1 MNTLSSLLSPLPNIS
16 PPKFSLLLLLPTSH
30 TQTLGFRFPRPYPT
44 QKLHRFRAAYKFPNS
59 IFPTESQLSE
69 SDDDD
74 DDDEEAAEEYYEVS
88 DEGEA
93 HEDEIDEQEEDDVVL
108 ETSKTGFEEFKWQ
121 RVERVC
127 NDVKLYGEDYITA
140 DELAS
145 VYDFR
150 IDKFQVDSLL
160 NSVSWL
166 FHLPFWS

>member
-1 MNTLSSLLSPLPNIS
+1 MNTLFSPLSSPPNIS
-16 PPKFSLLLLLPTSH
+16 PPKFSLLLLLLPTPH
-30 TQTLGFRFPRPYPT
+30 TQTLGFCFPKSLLT
-44 QKLHRFRAAYKFPNS
+44 QKHHQFRAPYKFPNS

-69 SDDDD
+69 SDDDDD

-93 HEDEIDEQEEDDVVL
+93 HEDEIDEQEDGDVVL
-108 ETSKTGFEEFKWQ
+108 ETSKSRFEEFKWQ

-127 NDVKLYGEDYITA
+127 NDVKLYGEDIITA

-150 IDKFQVDSLL
+150 IDKFQVEFYLDY
-160 NSVSWL
+160 
-166 FHLPFWS
+166 